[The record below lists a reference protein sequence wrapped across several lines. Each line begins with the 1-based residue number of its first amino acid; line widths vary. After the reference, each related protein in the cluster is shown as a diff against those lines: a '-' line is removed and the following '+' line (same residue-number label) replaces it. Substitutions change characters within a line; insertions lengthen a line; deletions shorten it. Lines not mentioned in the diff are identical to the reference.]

1 MNHKLSHL
9 IGLIDKL
16 PDEQAK
22 LLLARLMKED
32 PVVGFKLLTAVR
44 ICRLEICKSGKALR
58 ALFDSVSSDVIVC
71 ALNGSSDTLVRKFT
85 QHLSTT
91 DMASFI
97 ERLYAHRA
105 SDEAIRNAQRKVLV
119 KAFMLQ
125 RKGRLTVN
133 RPGID

>member
-16 PDEQAK
+16 PDDQAK
-22 LLLARLMKED
+22 ILLGRLMKED
-32 PVVGFKLLTAVR
+32 PIIGFKLLTRQYGFAD
-44 ICRLEICKSGKALR
+44 LR
-58 ALFDSVSSDVIVC
+58 FANREGLAALFESVSLDVVVC
-71 ALNGSSDTLVRKFT
+71 ALNGSSDALVRKFT

-91 DMASFI
+91 DMTSFVD
-97 ERLYAHRA
+97 RLYSHRA
-105 SDEAIRNAQRKVLV
+105 SDEAVRNAQRKILV

-125 RKGRLTVN
+125 RKGQLIVK

>member
-16 PDEQAK
+16 PDDQAK
-22 LLLARLMKED
+22 MLLARLMKED
-32 PVVGFKLLTAVR
+32 PIVGFKLLTRQYGFAD
-44 ICRLEICKSGKALR
+44 LR
-58 ALFDSVSSDVIVC
+58 FANREGLAALFESVSTDVVLC

-91 DMASFI
+91 DMTNFI

-105 SDEAIRNAQRKVLV
+105 SDEPCASFAKQRLGSETVLNV
-119 KAFMLQ
+119 
-125 RKGRLTVN
+125 
-133 RPGID
+133 RPGRAERSALN

>member
-32 PVVGFKLLTAVR
+32 PVVGFKLLTRQYGFAD
-44 ICRLEICKSGKALR
+44 LR
-58 ALFDSVSSDVIVC
+58 YANREERRPFDSVSSDVIVC

-91 DMASFI
+91 DMA
-97 ERLYAHRA
+97 ELYRA
-105 SDEAIRNAQRKVLV
+105 SLRASSFR
-119 KAFMLQ
+119 
-125 RKGRLTVN
+125 
-133 RPGID
+133 

>member
-32 PVVGFKLLTAVR
+32 PVVGFKLLTRQYGLAD
-44 ICRLEICKSGKALR
+44 LR
-58 ALFDSVSSDVIVC
+58 YANREGLAALFDSVSSDVIVC

-105 SDEAIRNAQRKVLV
+105 SDEAIRNAQR
-119 KAFMLQ
+119 
-125 RKGRLTVN
+125 
-133 RPGID
+133 